1 MKKLIL
7 GTAGH
12 IDHGKTSMV
21 KLLTGTDTD
30 RLKEEKARGITI
42 ELGFAHIDFSND
54 IHVGIIDV
62 PGHEKFV
69 KTMVSGAGGI
79 DFVCLIIAA
88 DEGVMP
94 QTREHF
100 DICKL
105 LQVRHGLIAVSKVD
119 MVDPDWL
126 ELVTDDIRQFAQGTF
141 LENAPIIP
149 FSSTTG
155 ENKEKLLNAIEQIA
169 GEVEPREATDIFRLP
184 VDRAFTM
191 KGFGTV
197 ITGSCLGGKIEV
209 GETLQ
214 ILPSGILAK
223 VRGLQVHNETVEKAG
238 AGLRTAV
245 NFQGLEK
252 NEVNRGDVLI
262 KPGSL
267 PTTYLVD
274 AHVDMLKSN
283 AKPIKHRARVR
294 FHHKTSEL
302 PARLIPLSGKE
313 IKPGTSDYIQ
323 LRLEAPTVAV
333 SGDRF
338 ILRSYSPVTTIG
350 GGIILNPHPRKH
362 RAPYENALEDLRVME
377 TGTID
382 QKMLLFYQGA
392 GKNGLPF
399 STLPALCGATVNTL
413 LPIYRKFLSQ
423 GTLVRYD
430 QEKEIAVS
438 KETFNH
444 LSTATLDYLE
454 QFHEDNSAVEGVN
467 NKVLADKVDWGV
479 QTKLLARILAGLE
492 KSRMIK
498 RKDDLVS
505 IFDHKAQL
513 KGEMEAFGKKILEA
527 ISNGKVTPPTLK
539 ELVELAGNDKKQA
552 LGVLDLLLAEN
563 KIVRVSETLYYDKS
577 TLSELTGKL
586 LEYLEKNESIDAKQ
600 FKDLTQTSRKYTIPL
615 LEYFDAARV
624 TLRVGDKRTARK
636 TVGK

>member
-54 IHVGIIDV
+54 IHIGIIDV

-105 LQVRHGLIAVSKVD
+105 LQVRHGLIALSKVD

-126 ELVTDDIRQFAQGTF
+126 ELVTDDIRQFVQGTF

-155 ENKEKLLNAIEQIA
+155 ENREKLLDAIEQIA
-169 GEVEPREATDIFRLP
+169 VEVEPREATDIFRLP

-214 ILPSGILAK
+214 ILPSGTLAK

-283 AKPIKHRARVR
+283 TKPIKHRARVR
-294 FHHKTSEL
+294 FHHKTSEM
-302 PARLIPLSGKE
+302 PARLIPLAGKE
-313 IKPGTSDYIQ
+313 IKPGNSAYIQ

-362 RAPYENALEDLRVME
+362 KAPYENALEDLRVME

-382 QKMLLFYQGA
+382 QKMLLLYQGA
-392 GKNGLPF
+392 GKTGLPF

-423 GTLVRYD
+423 GVLVRYD

-492 KSRMIK
+492 KSQKIK

-513 KGEMEAFGKKILEA
+513 KGEMEAFGKNILEA

-586 LEYLEKNESIDAKQ
+586 LESLEKNESIDAKQ
-600 FKDLTQTSRKYTIPL
+600 FKDLTKTSRKYAIPL
-615 LEYFDAARV
+615 LEYFDVARV